1 MQELESSLILG
12 ALLGLLYALAGAGL
26 VAIYRTSK
34 VINFAQGDVATIGL
48 YCALPLVAAHVPY
61 ALVAIIAVATSV
73 VASMLMGVGVSFISD
88 RHNALYANLATIGL
102 ALVIRGLLA
111 YTQGSLPQGFPS
123 AGSRFLFHLG
133 DVGISGANVMLVAL
147 VVVCFIA
154 LGLLFDR
161 TTIGAAMRA
170 LSESPSTSRALGLP
184 TIRLNL
190 LAWGIGGVLAGLAGV
205 VVAPIYS
212 VTPTSV
218 DNIVIY
224 GFAAVVVGGFDSIT
238 GSLIAGVVIGVLT
251 NVVAQY
257 TSPNLVLFAVF
268 LLMAIVLIF
277 RPYGLLGRAPLQRV

>member
-12 ALLGLLYALAGAGL
+12 ALLGLVYALSGAGL

-34 VINFAQGDVATIGL
+34 VINFAQGDVAAVGL
-48 YCALPLVAAHVPY
+48 YCALPLAAARVPY
-61 ALVAIIAVATSV
+61 ALVALIV
-73 VASMLMGVGVSFISD
+73 VAACTVVSMLMGVGVSFISN
-88 RHNALYANLATIGL
+88 RHNVLYANLATIGL

-111 YTQGSLPQGFPS
+111 DTQGSLPQGFPS
-123 AGSRFLFHLG
+123 AGSSFLFHLG
-133 DVGISGANVMLVAL
+133 DVGISAANVLLVG
-147 VVVCFIA
+147 VVIVCFLG

-161 TTIGAAMRA
+161 TRVGAAMRA
-170 LSESPSTSRALGLP
+170 LSERPSTSRALGLP

-190 LAWGIGGVLAGLAGV
+190 MAWGIGGVLAGLAGV
-205 VVAPIYS
+205 VVAPIYL

-238 GSLIAGVVIGVLT
+238 GSLVAGVAIGVLT
-251 NVVAQY
+251 NLVAQY

-268 LLMAIVLIF
+268 VLMVIVLIF